1 MALNT
6 HRMKILCR
14 TLFDCSLTGITG
26 SFRPGEIPF
35 KDRADQDIRSQQD
48 WNRSRNQQRN
58 YETLTQIFGLRTQPQ
73 NITRP
78 VKIDHVW
85 QFEFDSESEGVFDV
99 YGDPD
104 PLAGLKLDCDGV
116 PMVLN
121 LTEDKDVA
129 PTIRTQGEQ
138 QNIWFETINTSLG

>member
-1 MALNT
+1 
-6 HRMKILCR
+6 MKILCR
-14 TLFDCSLTGITG
+14 TLFDCSLTGVTG
-26 SFRPGEIPF
+26 SFRPGELPF
-35 KDRADQDIRSQQD
+35 KDRAAQDIRNQAD

-73 NITRP
+73 NITKP
-78 VKIDHVW
+78 AKTEHVW
-85 QFEFDSESEGVFDV
+85 HFEFDSESEGVFDV

-121 LTEDKDVA
+121 LTEDRDVA
-129 PTIRTQGEQ
+129 PTIRTQGPQ
-138 QNIWFETINTSLG
+138 QNIWFETINTSLE